1 MGIVAKQDWSLA
13 AVPAGWEGHS
23 EDFQQLALLGPHVGT
38 VHTDLGVCRLG
49 PGGRVDAHVNS
60 YEEAIYVL
68 DGELAVQVGHAGYR
82 LMPGDFVFFPIG
94 TVHAMTNI
102 GLAEARWMYVNS
114 PVALRTDSG
123 RSDTFFPRDAA
134 VDLSRSAVPNWADPT
149 LRLVGHYEGTST
161 DHVSEAVRGP
171 ARGRN
176 SAGMDTGVI
185 AYSGIS
191 VKMLVDQTRGANLLT
206 LFVVDYAV
214 NGAAQVHDHPFE
226 EAYFF
231 LKGDTAFELGGEQ
244 YRFGPGDV
252 AWAAVGET
260 HACFN
265 TDGGPVRWLETQA
278 PVPPRQ
284 HSYRWPADWDRYQE
298 DNC

>member
-1 MGIVAKQDWSLA
+1 MGIVAKQDWSVA
-13 AVPAGWEGHS
+13 AVPAGWEAHS

-102 GLAEARWMYVNS
+102 GQAEARWMYVNS

-149 LRLVGHYEGTST
+149 LRLVGHYDGTST

-284 HSYRWPADWDRYQE
+284 HSYRWPADWDRYQK